1 MEQKSVGLS
10 LYWRIIKEGRWIIIG
25 GTIFLIAITALI
37 SFLLPP
43 VYESS
48 MIVEAGKLYPVPE
61 TGIRKE
67 TELIEEPM
75 AMAELLKSG
84 EFLDNTRKKL
94 NLDLT
99 LEQME
104 KRITVEQIVALTRFQ
119 RSESTLIQVIWEGSS
134 PQLCVEVLNSLA
146 DQLIEQHRQLYN
158 VAMKIFADRINSQ
171 ERQIIASEKIIDN
184 QKKYQEVMK
193 KRLVMI
199 EASITDF
206 EEEIGKLDFSKADMN
221 ELLFFKASINSLKEQ
236 LIEIET
242 EINEAEINIG
252 EQEEIIRESRDWI
265 ANIEGYMGL
274 SRNTEI
280 RSRPVLPDEPIK
292 PDKVLNM
299 IMAAVLG
306 LLLTVIFVFFGHYAR
321 TEE

>member
-1 MEQKSVGLS
+1 MKKRTEGLS
-10 LYWRIIKEGRWIIIG
+10 LYWDIIKKGRWFIIG
-25 GTIFLIAITALI
+25 GTLFLMAVTALI
-37 SFLLPP
+37 SFILPP

-48 MIVEAGKLYPVPE
+48 MIIEAGKLYPVPE

-99 LEQME
+99 MEQME

-119 RSESTLIQVIWEGSS
+119 RSESTLIEVIWEGSS
-134 PQLCVEVLNSLA
+134 PGLCVEVLNSLA
-146 DQLIEQHRQLYN
+146 NQLIEQHRQLYN
-158 VAMKIFADRINSQ
+158 VAMKIFSDRIKSQ
-171 ERQIIASEKIIDN
+171 EKQIIASEKVIAS
-184 QKKYQEVMK
+184 QKQYQEVMK

-199 EASITDF
+199 ETSITDY
-206 EEEIGKLDFSKADMN
+206 EQEINKLDFSKADMN

-252 EQEEIIRESRDWI
+252 EQEEIVRESRDWI

-292 PDKVLNM
+292 PDKALN
-299 IMAAVLG
+299 IVMAAVLG
-306 LLLTVIFVFFGHYAR
+306 LLLTVIFVFFSYYTRA
-321 TEE
+321 E